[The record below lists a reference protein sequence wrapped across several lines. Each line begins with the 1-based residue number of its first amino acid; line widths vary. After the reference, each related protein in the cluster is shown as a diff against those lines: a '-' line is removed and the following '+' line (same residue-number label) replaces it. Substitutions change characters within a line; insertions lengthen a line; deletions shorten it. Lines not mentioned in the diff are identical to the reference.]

1 MSQACIS
8 CETEL
13 SLDAKFC
20 GACGTPQAVTEA
32 VSTEVEKELAMEQAS
47 VAKGNIVRKRA
58 VEALNGLPPSPVHK
72 KFFNSQCRGK
82 KISTQI
88 VWHAFSVVDHWKDK
102 KHINQVQQQ
111 KATINRGLLRKSE
124 TVVTDVK
131 VNTVTVNYDFLKV
144 RSVSGEV
151 HEYRLTDMNL
161 KKFSSGDIIIL
172 GWLSIAEEG
181 SEAIEYGQKYED
193 KVQPCAYLTS
203 KSSNGSGDFAGWIQ
217 PKQFHKFVHSN
228 TIGWFNLIWMGGIAG
243 FFLLDTNYNWQLLA
257 ACFAYTI
264 TLGIA
269 RIVKGRPMKRAFDK
283 WYKSSIARACENRQ
297 QIMAKLHAKYS

>member
-1 MSQACIS
+1 MSQACVS
-8 CETEL
+8 CETEIPTN
-13 SLDAKFC
+13 AKFC
-20 GACGTPQAVTEA
+20 GACGTLQAA
-32 VSTEVEKELAMEQAS
+32 TEVVSSEFEKELAMEHAS
-47 VAKGNIVRKRA
+47 AAKENIIRKRA

-111 KATINRGLLRKSE
+111 KATINRGLLRKSQ

-131 VNTVTVNYDFLKV
+131 VNTLTVKYDFLRV
-144 RSVSGEV
+144 RSISGEE

-161 KKFSSGDIIIL
+161 KKFSPGDVIVL
-172 GWLSIAEEG
+172 GWLSIAEKG
-181 SEAIEYGQKYED
+181 SDAIEYGQKYEK

-203 KSSNGSGDFAGWIQ
+203 KSSNGSSDFAGWIR
-217 PKQFHKFVHSN
+217 PEQFHNFVHSN
-228 TIGWFNLIWMGGIAG
+228 TIGWFNLIWMGGVAG

-269 RIVKGRPMKRAFDK
+269 RIVKGRQMKRAFNK
-283 WYKSSIARACENRQ
+283 WYESSIARACENRQ
-297 QIMAKLHAKYS
+297 QIMAKLRIKYS